1 MSGHKIK
8 IPGFKIDKKTGAVVK
23 KQSYQS
29 VSEKLQRGSSKKQK
43 PVRRTAG

>member
-8 IPGFKIDKKTGAVVK
+8 VTGVKVDPKTGKLVK
-23 KQSYQS
+23 KHSYANAI
-29 VSEKLQRGSSKKQK
+29 ENLQRGSSKKQK

>member
-8 IPGFKIDKKTGAVVK
+8 VTGVKVDPKTGKLVK
-23 KQSYQS
+23 KHAYAN
-29 VSEKLQRGSSKKQK
+29 VSQKLQRGASKKQR

>member
-8 IPGFKIDKKTGAVVK
+8 VTGVKVDPKTGKLVK